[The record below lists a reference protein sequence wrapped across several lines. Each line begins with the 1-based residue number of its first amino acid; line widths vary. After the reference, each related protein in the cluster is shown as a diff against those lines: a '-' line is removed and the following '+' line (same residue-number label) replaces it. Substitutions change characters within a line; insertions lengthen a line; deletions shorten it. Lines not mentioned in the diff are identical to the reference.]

1 MRDVHGGEASLPD
14 PCGAAGVVAEAVHAL
29 EQTGAEVEALPV
41 LKQVGGSGVDGEPL
55 LAVDAEGHREPVRQV
70 DEALVVDGLAL
81 HLVDQPV
88 EDAGGVGAGIVDA
101 VGASF
106 GGAATGGE
114 IAVADRAQ
122 GLAQPLLGG
131 IVAVVDDRPGI
142 GCAYGCRNVTHE
154 AKSRGIGDERGA
166 DRGIHASQAP
176 IAVPWSSP

>member
-1 MRDVHGGEASLPD
+1 MLAREVAVAVDEGVLDAGVDHRADLDRPCPVLGLDRLFQRADVREVHGGEASLPD

-29 EQTGAEVEALPV
+29 EQPGAEVEALPV
-41 LKQVGGSGVDGEPL
+41 LKQGGSGVDGEPL

-70 DEALVVDGLAL
+70 DEALVVDDPAL
-81 HLVDQPV
+81 HLVDQTV

-122 GLAQPLLGG
+122 ALA
-131 IVAVVDDRPGI
+131 
-142 GCAYGCRNVTHE
+142 
-154 AKSRGIGDERGA
+154 
-166 DRGIHASQAP
+166 
-176 IAVPWSSP
+176 